1 MKPFLAACLFPALV
15 LAPAMAVAIDLTMPT
30 GTRQIS
36 ASDSA
41 LDSYELPVGAFADGR
56 LPTRKVEGRVERR
69 TWQIEGGSM
78 TTLQI
83 LDPLRQQLW
92 AAGFRQVFECRDT
105 SCGGFDFRFAT
116 EVVAAPDMYVD
127 IGNYRFL
134 AAQRGA
140 GNVVGL
146 LVSASHSA
154 AFVQMIE
161 VTSST
166 TTGARPGPRPSTA
179 PGAGPTRPLPAER
192 VAPDPENTY
201 AKRLQSAGH
210 VVLDDLQFLSGAGK
224 LGAGPYASLS
234 QISGFLTENPE
245 FRVVLVGHT
254 DSVGS
259 LSANIALSKRRAA
272 AVRDRMI
279 KAHDAPPDRVEAQ
292 GNGYLSPIASNLTP
306 EGRQENRRV
315 EAILLPR

>member
-1 MKPFLAACLFPALV
+1 MKPLLAVCLLPALA
-15 LAPAMAVAIDLTMPT
+15 LLPAMALAIDLTMPA

-41 LDSYELPVGAFADGR
+41 LDSYELPVGVFANGR

-92 AAGFRQVFECRDT
+92 AAGFKRVFECRDT

-116 EVVAAPDMYVD
+116 EVAAAPDMHVD

-134 AAQRGA
+134 SAQRGA
-140 GNVVGL
+140 GHVVGL
-146 LVSASHSA
+146 MVSVSQSA

-161 VTSST
+161 VMPRSGST
-166 TTGARPGPRPSTA
+166 AKPRPATVPEVEST
-179 PGAGPTRPLPAER
+179 P
-192 VAPDPENTY
+192 PESTDSFASNANTY
-201 AKRLQSAGH
+201 VERLRRDGH
-210 VVLDDLQFLSGAGK
+210 VVLDDLAFLSGAGK
-224 LGAGPYASLS
+224 LGAGPYTSLWELS
-234 QISGFLTENPE
+234 RFLTENPE

-259 LSANIALSKRRAA
+259 LKANIALSRRRAA
-272 AVRDRMI
+272 AVRERMI
-279 KAHDAPPDRVEAQ
+279 KSHDAPSDRVDAQ

-306 EGRQENRRV
+306 EGRRANRRV